1 MSQRTFYRVGRE
13 SGLDDFELELR
24 LSDGRRVAAQ
34 LCDLSAGGLTAQ
46 TGGAE
51 PTLHAGSALEVEL
64 SSTRLGISVRV
75 PARVCNVRESTGSA
89 RYGIRFQDARGLQR
103 KLPAQMCRFFNRRGA
118 PRATLGPHEQVDVAL
133 RTEGTWH
140 VRGHVHDLSVSGA
153 AVWLS
158 GSDARRVTAGSAV
171 RIVLTPERGGSRVEL
186 EGRVRWTQETDG
198 PLLCGI
204 AFDPEL
210 TRGYEQQ
217 RREIERLI
225 AGRPIRGAGGAA
237 SPHARIVNRRVAQRV
252 RPKDQLEITVEI
264 CGPGERST
272 QARLRDISATGMAV
286 TVVAEQD
293 PEFGPGEEMALA
305 FRLGARTLDVV
316 ARVRR
321 GLLIDDVVCYGLE
334 FDSERSPEFAERS
347 AEIRDFVREH
357 ALAQHEP
364 SLRARLD

>member
-13 SGLDDFELELR
+13 SGLDDFELELV
-24 LSDGRRVAAQ
+24 LPDGRRAAAQ

-46 TGGAE
+46 TNGADL
-51 PTLHAGSALEVEL
+51 PLHAGSALEIEL
-64 SSTRLGISVRV
+64 RSSRLAISVQV
-75 PARVCNVRESTGSA
+75 PARICNVRDSSGSI
-89 RYGIRFQDARGLQR
+89 RYGIRFQDPRALQR
-103 KLPAQMCRFFNRRGA
+103 KLPSQMCRFFNRRGA

-133 RTEGTWH
+133 RSSGSWQ

-158 GSDARRVTAGSAV
+158 GDDARRVTAGSPV
-171 RIVLTPERGGSRVEL
+171 RIVLTPEQGGARVEL

-198 PLLCGI
+198 PLLVGI

-225 AGRPIRGAGGAA
+225 AGRPSRGAG
-237 SPHARIVNRRVAQRV
+237 SPHPRIVNRRTSQRV
-252 RPKDQLEITVEI
+252 RPEDGLQITVEI
-264 CGPGERST
+264 CGPGERSA

-286 TVVAEQD
+286 VVVAEHD
-293 PEFGPGEEMALA
+293 PEFGPGEEMALV
-305 FRLGARTLDVV
+305 FQLGGRSLDLV

-334 FDSERSPEFAERS
+334 FDAERSREFAERS
-347 AEIRDFVREH
+347 AAIRDFVREH
-357 ALAQHEP
+357 ALAQPEQ
-364 SLRARLD
+364 SLRARLE

>member
-13 SGLDDFELELR
+13 AGLDDFELELR
-24 LSDGRRVAAQ
+24 LSDGRRLVAQ

-46 TGGAE
+46 TKGVEA
-51 PTLHAGSALEVEL
+51 TLHAGSPIEVEL
-64 SSTRLGISVRV
+64 SSARLGVSVQV

-89 RYGIRFQDARGLQR
+89 RYGIRFNDPRALQR
-103 KLPAQMCRFFNRRGA
+103 KLPSQMCRFFNRRGA

-133 RTEGTWH
+133 RSSGSWQ

-158 GSDARRVTAGSAV
+158 GEDARRVTAGSPV
-171 RIVLTPERGGSRVEL
+171 RIVLTPEHGGQRVEL
-186 EGRVRWTQETDG
+186 EGRVRWTHETDG

-204 AFDPEL
+204 AFDPEM

-225 AGRPIRGAGGAA
+225 AGRPPRGTA
-237 SPHARIVNRRVAQRV
+237 SATARVVNRRTAQRV
-252 RPKDQLEITVEI
+252 RPETGLQITVEI
-264 CGPGERST
+264 SGPGERT
-272 QARLRDISATGMAV
+272 AQARLRDISATGMAV
-286 TVVAEQD
+286 VVVAEHD

-305 FRLGARTLDVV
+305 FRLGDRTLDLV

-334 FDSERSPEFAERS
+334 FDTERSQAFAERS
-347 AEIRDFVREH
+347 AAIRDFVRAH
-357 ALAQHEP
+357 ALGQPEP
-364 SLRARLD
+364 NLRARLD